1 MGVKLMQRYEEIG
14 HEMGPVGRMK
24 LAMLT
29 KMSSGTAEKAEDSDS
44 NLKLVDDAIAQLR
57 RGA

>member
-1 MGVKLMQRYEEIG
+1 MGIQLKSRYEEVG
-14 HEMGPVGRMK
+14 REMGAVGRMK

-29 KMSSGTAEKAEDSDS
+29 KLSSVKAGEVEDSAS

-57 RGA
+57 KGV